1 MTKIILSI
9 FITANNS
16 PILARHLLMAFGELE
31 KPKTQKLSREINAEV
46 RQN

>member
-9 FITANNS
+9 FIAANNS

-31 KPKTQKLSREINAEV
+31 KPKTQKLSREINAEA